1 MHLLIFRDEDDYWA
15 SLTLGLV
22 FVPMVLS
29 LLLDHMVPWFKK
41 QNNSMQQKTNHELYQ
56 DSKFIQFIESLPQW
70 VKHFPMFQPIHNWFY
85 MHKLLYC
92 QNKMDQAVK
101 ELKEEKDYG
110 NVENLAKQYK
120 IGQEEYNRAFGQFQE
135 LKLFEAF
142 GESSPQVI
150 FSL

>member
-1 MHLLIFRDEDDYWA
+1 MHLLLFRNEDVYWA

-41 QNNSMQQKTNHELYQ
+41 QSNTIQQKTDQDLYKN
-56 DSKFIQFIESLPQW
+56 SKFIKNAEKIPQW
-70 VKHFPMFQPIHNWFY
+70 VKHFPMFQPIHNFFY
-85 MHKLLYC
+85 MKKLLFC
-92 QNKMDQAVK
+92 QNEMDQAVK
-101 ELKEEKDYG
+101 ELQEKKDYG
-110 NVENLAKQYK
+110 NVENLAKRYK
-120 IGQEEYNRAFGQFQE
+120 IGQDEYNRAFGQFQE